1 MLELQGMIVP
11 LVTPFDS
18 HDAIDGPALISVAER
33 ARSHGASGLM
43 LTALTGEGPLL
54 SANESETVWRTVMER
69 YRGEMP
75 IIPAIFP
82 TTTVEAIRLGT
93 LASNLGASAI
103 MVAAIMPELYG
114 RRAHEHV
121 LRFFQTFCGAVPL
134 PVVLFNYPSVA
145 GYDLTPDL
153 VLQLAEISNIW
164 GIKESTGDSR
174 RVSEILYRSKGRIKI
189 VCGAPDVAL
198 ESLALGS
205 EAWITAIT
213 NVVPAASRA
222 LIDAMQARDLAKAR
236 ELNYRVIRPMFDL
249 IRESSNT
256 IGTIKA
262 GLVLRGIK
270 AGAPRPPGLPLP
282 VDRKLQTAFED
293 IFRVETQLLS

>member
-1 MLELQGMIVP
+1 MFKLHGMIVP
-11 LVTPFDS
+11 LVTPFNS
-18 HDAIDGPALISVAER
+18 RDAIDEEALISVAER
-33 ARSHGASGLM
+33 ARSHGGSGLM
-43 LTALTGEGPLL
+43 LTALTGEGTLL
-54 SANESETVWRTVMER
+54 TANEIETVWRTVIHR
-69 YRGEMP
+69 YCGETP

-93 LASNLGASAI
+93 RAASLGASAI

-121 LRFFQTFCGAVPL
+121 LRFFQTLCAAVPL

-153 VLQLAEISNIW
+153 VLQLAEIGNICA
-164 GIKESTGDSR
+164 IKESTGDSR
-174 RVSEILYRSKGRIKI
+174 RVSEILYRSQGRIKI
-189 VCGAPDVAL
+189 ICGAPDVAL

-205 EAWITAIT
+205 QAWITAIT
-213 NVVPAASRA
+213 NVIPAGCKA
-222 LIDAMQARDLAKAR
+222 LIDAMQTGDLARAR
-236 ELNYRVIRPMFDL
+236 ELNYRVIRPMYDL
-249 IRESSNT
+249 LRESNNT

-282 VDRKLQTAFED
+282 MVRKLQTAFED
-293 IFRVETQLLS
+293 IFSVEAELSS